1 MAVSLWPLADVLQ
14 LGGDKISDP
23 SLTVQEAKAII
34 AHALQLKRKADWEW
48 PPRIMLEVS
57 VSCNLLPQYCDPLS
71 WANPIRSLLLV
82 QMVY

>member
-48 PPRIMLEVS
+48 APQNHARSE
-57 VSCNLLPQYCDPLS
+57 CLLQSPAIIL
-71 WANPIRSLLLV
+71 
-82 QMVY
+82 